1 SLVGPNGTTI
11 AGRVTL
17 DEGAER
23 AIVDLDDA
31 AAPGD
36 WRLDLTFRGILND
49 KLVGFYRSTYT
60 DESGQSRTLAVSQM
74 ESTHARRAF
83 PCFDEPDFKATFAIT
98 LVVDD
103 GLTAISNGAEID
115 AVPTD
120 DGRRR
125 HRFATTMPMSTY
137 LVAFVVGPLEISE
150 TRVTAG

>member
-1 SLVGPNGTTI
+1 ATFSGTVSISVAVVEPVDEILVNAADLEVDSASLVGPNGTTI

-115 AVPTD
+115 A
-120 DGRRR
+120 
-125 HRFATTMPMSTY
+125 
-137 LVAFVVGPLEISE
+137 
-150 TRVTAG
+150 